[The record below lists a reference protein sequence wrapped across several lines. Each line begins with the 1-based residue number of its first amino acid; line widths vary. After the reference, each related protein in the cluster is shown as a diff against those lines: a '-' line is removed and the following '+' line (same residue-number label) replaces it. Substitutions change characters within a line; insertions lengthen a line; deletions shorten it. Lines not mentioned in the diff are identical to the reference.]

1 MLHNSCK
8 TTSRILVKF
17 GNSTHPCC
25 SVQIHN
31 SGAMCSAEQPSLNVP
46 FRIQQRI
53 NRCGNLRAGQ
63 AILSDG
69 FAKNLDGTS
78 TPVALSAI

>member
-31 SGAMCSAEQPSLNVP
+31 SGAMYSALQTSRTNPL
-46 FRIQQRI
+46 RIQQRI
-53 NRCGNLRAGQ
+53 DRCGNLRAGQ

-69 FAKNLDGTS
+69 FAKNLDGTLS
-78 TPVALSAI
+78 LVALCPI